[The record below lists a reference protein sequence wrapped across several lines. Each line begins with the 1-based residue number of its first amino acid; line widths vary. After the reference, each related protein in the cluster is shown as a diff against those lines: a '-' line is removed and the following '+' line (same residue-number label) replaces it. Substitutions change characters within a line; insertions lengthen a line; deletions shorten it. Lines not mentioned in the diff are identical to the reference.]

1 MLITTEFGKIEI
13 SLQAVSSIVK
23 KVVSESYGPVNV
35 GNPQTGFLQKLLGG
49 ADENKRGLRVTEEID
64 GTLEID
70 IDLILEYGIRIPT
83 VIENIQ
89 ENVYHKLKEFTEAAN
104 IKVNI
109 HVVGLQD

>member
-1 MLITTEFGKIEI
+1 MQVTTEFGKIDI
-13 SLQAVSSIVK
+13 SLQAISSIVK

-35 GNPQTGFLQKLLGG
+35 GSPQTGFL
-49 ADENKRGLRVTEEID
+49 TEEID

-70 IDLILEYGIRIPT
+70 IDLILEYGVRIPT
-83 VIENIQ
+83 VVENIQ
-89 ENVYHKLKEFTEAAN
+89 ENVFHKLKELTEATN

>member
-1 MLITTEFGKIEI
+1 MQVTTEFGKIDI
-13 SLQAVSSIVK
+13 SLQAICSIVK

-35 GNPQTGFLQKLLGG
+35 GTPQTGFLAKLFGTAEDTRKG
-49 ADENKRGLRVTEEID
+49 IKVTEEID

-70 IDLILEYGIRIPT
+70 VDLILEYGVRIPT
-83 VIENIQ
+83 VVENIQ
-89 ENVYHKLKEFTEAAN
+89 ENVFHKLKELTEATN

>member
-1 MLITTEFGKIEI
+1 MLITTEYGKIEI

-23 KVVSESYGPVNV
+23 KVVSESYGPVDV
-35 GNPQTGFLQKLLGG
+35 GNPQTGFLQKLLGTE
-49 ADENKRGLRVTEEID
+49 DNKRGLRVTEEID

-89 ENVYHKLKEFTEAAN
+89 ENVYHRLKELTEAAN